1 MLFKQQLILPY
12 WILHREQNSQNCQ
25 ANHPQTG
32 MNQRQEKTGPP
43 RKQHAASGSTTPPA
57 AYTTSTAERVSIINI
72 PHNWKGNIRTCYG
85 AHFSQQPSDHVIVAG
100 KSVTLPCVV
109 IGYRGVVQWTM
120 DGLALGAE
128 RDLPGW
134 SRYSIVG
141 DPQLGEHNLH
151 IEGVELGDDA
161 IYECQATQAALRSQ
175 RAHLTVLIP
184 PGEPMVQ
191 GSPVVNVLLN
201 VPYNLT
207 CLAPVAKPA
216 AEITWYRDGK
226 EQDTAVYT
234 KDLLSDGKSEGAASS
249 LLITPSLGDTGSSY
263 TCRVRNAALPEG
275 REKAITLSV
284 QYPPKVTLSVDPPTI
299 TEGGS
304 VTFVCSA
311 VSNPEVTGYR
321 WAKGGVPLP
330 VTGDR
335 YQVEVDHTFFTAPVS
350 CEVTNS
356 VGSSNVSTAVN
367 VLFGPR
373 LLTEPRPMTVD
384 VGGDA
389 SFFCGWTGNPS
400 PTQFWSKRGSGEVLS
415 NGNTLS
421 LTKVTREDAGIYVC
435 KAIVP
440 RLGTMEK
447 DVLLTVRG
455 PPVITS
461 DTHYES
467 TLGGKARLECF
478 VETTPPPDRITWSW
492 NKQSLEEGSQGRF
505 SVETRVTEMGAVSFL
520 IIDGTEQSDYLT
532 EYNCSAQNQFG
543 EDSVI
548 ISLRQQASLPLT
560 LLAIALGSGTLC
572 LFVLVTI
579 SVLCCRRPRKAVKDT
594 QILAVDVSGSEQS
607 ERHQSDSEEDLK
619 EPLHTDTES
628 RGTSQT
634 EHSDIPDEPQDPTNG
649 YYKVRAHD
657 DSRPIPSTY
666 QEFSSPP
673 RPLYSAPSTLTPLC
687 PTPSLPGPPK
697 LYEYAHRYATTPRPG
712 TDRIHIPQGPS
723 HMPSGHVNHPAP
735 YARAFS
741 SYVRPDRLDS
751 QEPGPTL
758 SRLSYASLSTHSD
771 YGRPAQQRMQTHV

>member
-1 MLFKQQLILPY
+1 MEIHHLILCV
-12 WILHREQNSQNCQ
+12 LAFTRLLKKS
-25 ANHPQTG
+25 
-32 MNQRQEKTGPP
+32 
-43 RKQHAASGSTTPPA
+43 
-57 AYTTSTAERVSIINI
+57 
-72 PHNWKGNIRTCYG
+72 YG
-85 AHFSQQPSDHVIVAG
+85 AHFSQQPSDQVVVAG

-141 DPQLGEHNLH
+141 DPALGEHNLH
-151 IEGVELGDDA
+151 IEGVELNDDA

-184 PGEPMVQ
+184 PGEPMIP
-191 GSPVVNVLLN
+191 GSPVLNVLLN

-226 EQDTAVYT
+226 QLDWAIYS
-234 KDLLSDGKSEGAASS
+234 KQLLSDGKSEGAVSS
-249 LLITPSLGDTGSSY
+249 LQITPTLQDSGSTY
-263 TCRVRNAALPEG
+263 TCRVKNDALPEG
-275 REKAITLSV
+275 RERSVMLSV
-284 QYPPKVTLSVDPPTI
+284 QYPPKVTLSVDPPTVS
-299 TEGGS
+299 EGGS
-304 VTFVCSA
+304 VTFLCTA
-311 VSNPEVTGYR
+311 VSNPEVAGYR

-330 VTGDR
+330 VSTDR
-335 YQVEVDHTFFTAPVS
+335 YHVTVDHTFFTAPVS
-350 CEVTNS
+350 CEVTNG

-389 SFFCGWTGNPS
+389 SFFCGWTGNPT

-415 NGNTLS
+415 NGNTLT
-421 LTKVTREDAGIYVC
+421 LNKVTREDAGTYVC

-440 RLGTMEK
+440 RIGTTEQE
-447 DVLLTVRG
+447 VTLTVRG

-461 DTHYES
+461 DTNYES
-467 TLGGKARLECF
+467 TLGAKARLECT
-478 VETTPPPDRITWSW
+478 VETTPTPDRIVWTWD
-492 NKQSLEEGSQGRF
+492 KQSLEEGTWGRF
-505 SVETRVTEMGAVSFL
+505 SVETRATNNGAVSYL
-520 IIDGTEQSDYLT
+520 IIDGTEHSDFLT
-532 EYNCSAQNQFG
+532 EYNCSAINQFG

-548 ISLRQQASLPLT
+548 ISLRQQAVLPLT

-579 SVLCCRRPRKAVKDT
+579 IVLCCRRPRKDVKDT
-594 QILAVDVSGSEQS
+594 QILAVDMSGSEHS
-607 ERHQSDSEEDLK
+607 EKHPSDSEEDLK

-649 YYKVRAHD
+649 YYKVRAQED
-657 DSRPIPSTY
+657 CRPTTVAYP
-666 QEFSSPP
+666 EFSSPP
-673 RPLYSAPSTLTPLC
+673 RPLYSTPASLAPMC
-687 PTPSLPGPPK
+687 PTPSLTGPPK
-697 LYEYAHRYATTPRPG
+697 LYEYAHRYATTPRPAS
-712 TDRIHIPQGPS
+712 DRVHMPQGPS
-723 HMPSGHVNHPAP
+723 HMLLGPAHHPAP
-735 YARAFS
+735 YARAFC
-741 SYVRPDRLDS
+741 SYVRPERYDS
-751 QEPGPTL
+751 LEQGPTL
-758 SRLSYASLSTHSD
+758 SRLSYASLSTTSD
-771 YGRPAQQRMQTHV
+771 YGRPTQQRMQTHV